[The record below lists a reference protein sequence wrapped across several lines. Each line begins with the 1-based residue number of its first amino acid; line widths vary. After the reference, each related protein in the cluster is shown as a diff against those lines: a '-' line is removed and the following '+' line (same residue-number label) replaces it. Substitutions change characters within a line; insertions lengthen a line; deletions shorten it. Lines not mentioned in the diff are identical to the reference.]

1 MQESRLE
8 QKHQYIS
15 YVRAAQTW
23 HRLPGEQDQVHG
35 LRGLWNPTGLWA
47 QKVLHLIQ
55 CSVAATLK
63 CLIIFAH
70 GALNFC
76 LALGSSSYVADP
88 AGETV
93 VLNLG
98 EL

>member
-1 MQESRLE
+1 MQESR
-8 QKHQYIS
+8 QKQQYIS

-23 HRLPGEQDQVHG
+23 HRLPGEQDQVRG

-47 QKVLHLIQ
+47 QKALHLIQ
-55 CSVAATLK
+55 CSVAAALK

-70 GALNFC
+70 GALHFR
-76 LALGSSSYVADP
+76 LALGSSSDVADP
-88 AGETV
+88 AGETM